1 MEMKVKEFLKMK
13 NMSNLEKKQND
24 AIILYNL
31 YLTLFT
37 NKNLTLKDVNYIYNL
52 NSKEL
57 DLFIE
62 EIQKKLKGGGEDEK

>member
-1 MEMKVKEFLKMK
+1 ME
-13 NMSNLEKKQND
+13 NLEKKQNET
-24 AIILYNL
+24 IILYNL

-52 NSKEL
+52 NSEEL

-62 EIQKKLKGGGEDEK
+62 TIQKKLKGGVEDEK

>member
-1 MEMKVKEFLKMK
+1 MPMLKRRIRIKE

-24 AIILYNL
+24 VIILYNL

-37 NKNLTLKDVNYIYNL
+37 NKNITIKDINYIYNL
-52 NSKEL
+52 NSEEL

-62 EIQKKLKGGGEDEK
+62 AIQKKLKGGVENEK